1 MNRRHF
7 IKASAA
13 TVLFSPWLVEAQR
26 RGNRP
31 PNVILV
37 LVDDMGWTGLSVT
50 MDDRFPEA
58 RSDFYQTPR
67 IAALARQGMRFS
79 DAYSPGSMCTP
90 SRAAILT
97 GKTPA
102 QLHMTTPG
110 PRQRAQ
116 AWQKLQ
122 PPAHTTELPASE
134 TTVAEL
140 LHKHGY
146 ATAHFG
152 KWHLNGG
159 GPGKHGFDVHD
170 GETGN
175 GGAGTRKDPNPK
187 DVFGAT
193 ERASAFISRQTAQ
206 AKPFYCQISHYSL
219 HEPTESLAA
228 SVQRFEKLP
237 KGRRHSNPEYAAMT
251 YDLDTAVGRLLDHL
265 DTLGIADQTYVIF
278 MSDNGA
284 GAKRRSPQTNAP
296 LTSGKG
302 SLHEG
307 GIRVPLIIRGPNTK
321 AGSICHT
328 PVTGCDLLPTVCELA
343 GVRNVPET
351 VEGTSLVPLLRGQT
365 DLPDGTTRE
374 LVFHT
379 PHYGLGPRQLPQSAL
394 RMGDFKLLVDL
405 ESGTARLF
413 DLRHD
418 IGEANDLSARMPEK
432 ALEFKQRLDRHLA
445 RIGAQ
450 LATPNTAYD
459 PAAVRTSRGPRGR
472 TGRVRRGKR

>member
-1 MNRRHF
+1 MDRRHF
-7 IKASAA
+7 IKAGAA
-13 TVLFSPWLVEAQR
+13 TALLSPWLVEAR
-26 RGNRP
+26 ERGNRP

-37 LVDDMGWTGLSVT
+37 LVDDLGWTGLSVT
-50 MDDRFPEA
+50 MDDRLPDA

-122 PPAHTTELPASE
+122 PPAHTTELPAGE
-134 TTVAEL
+134 TTLAEL
-140 LHKHGY
+140 LHTRGY

-152 KWHLNGG
+152 KWHLGRGN
-159 GPGKHGFDVHD
+159 PGQHGFDEHD
-170 GETGN
+170 GSTGN
-175 GGAGTRKDPNPK
+175 GGNGALRDPNPK
-187 DVFGAT
+187 DVFGTT
-193 ERASAFISRQTAQ
+193 ERATAFISKQAAK

-219 HEPTESLAA
+219 HEPVEALAA
-228 SVQRFEKLP
+228 SVQRFEKRP
-237 KGRRHSNPEYAAMT
+237 KGRRHANPEYAAMT

-265 DTLGIADQTYVIF
+265 DKLGIADQTYVIF

-284 GAKRRSPQTNAP
+284 GAKPRSPQTNAP

-307 GIRVPLIIRGPNTK
+307 GIRVPLIVRGPNTK
-321 AGSICHT
+321 AGSTCRT
-328 PVTGCDLLPTVCELA
+328 PVTGCDLLPTICELA
-343 GVRNVPET
+343 GVPNVPKA
-351 VEGTSLVPLLRGQT
+351 VEGMSLVPLLRGKP
-365 DLPDGTTRE
+365 DLPDGATRE
-374 LVFHT
+374 LVFHN
-379 PHYGLGPRQLPQSAL
+379 PHYGRGPRQLPQSAI
-394 RMGDFKLLVDL
+394 RVGDLKLLVNL
-405 ESGTARLF
+405 ESGNARLF
-413 DLRHD
+413 DLRRD

-432 ALEFKQRLDRHLA
+432 ALELKQRLAA
-445 RIGAQ
+445 RLDQIGAQ
-450 LATPNTAYD
+450 LTTPNAAYD
-459 PAAVRTSRGPRGR
+459 PAAARTTRRHGGR
-472 TGRVRRGKR
+472 TGRTRRRER

>member
-1 MNRRHF
+1 MNRRRF

-13 TVLFSPWLVEAQR
+13 TAFLSPWLADGQR
-26 RGNRP
+26 RGSRP

-58 RSDFYQTPR
+58 CSDFYQTPR

-122 PPAHTTELPASE
+122 PPAHTTELPTREA
-134 TTVAEL
+134 TIAEL
-140 LHKHGY
+140 LHTRGY

-152 KWHLNGG
+152 KWHLGRAN
-159 GPGKHGFDVHD
+159 PGRHGFDEHD
-170 GETGN
+170 GSTGN
-175 GGAGTRKDPNPK
+175 GGDGALKDPNPK

-193 ERASAFISRQTAQ
+193 ARASAFISKQTAQ

-219 HEPTESLAA
+219 HEPIEALST

-237 KGRRHSNPEYAAMT
+237 RGRRHSNPEYAAMT

-265 DTLGIADQTYVIF
+265 DKLGIADQTYVIF

-284 GAKRRSPQTNAP
+284 GAKRRSRQTNAP
-296 LTSGKG
+296 LASGKG

-307 GIRVPLIIRGPNTK
+307 GIRVPLIVCGPNTK
-321 AGSICHT
+321 AGSTCHT
-328 PVTGCDLLPTVCELA
+328 PVTGCDLLPTICELA
-343 GVRNVPET
+343 GVRKVPKA
-351 VEGTSLVPLLRGQT
+351 VEGMSLVPLLRGKGV
-365 DLPDGTTRE
+365 LPGGTTRE

-379 PHYGLGPRQLPQSAL
+379 PHYGLGPRQLPQSAI
-394 RMGDFKLLVDL
+394 RVGDLKLLVDL

-418 IGEANDLSARMPEK
+418 IGEARDLSARMPEE
-432 ALEFKQRLDRHLA
+432 ALALRQRLDARLA

-450 LATPNTAYD
+450 LATPNATYD
-459 PAAVRTSRGPRGR
+459 PAAVRTRRRPGDRSGRAKRGGR
-472 TGRVRRGKR
+472 